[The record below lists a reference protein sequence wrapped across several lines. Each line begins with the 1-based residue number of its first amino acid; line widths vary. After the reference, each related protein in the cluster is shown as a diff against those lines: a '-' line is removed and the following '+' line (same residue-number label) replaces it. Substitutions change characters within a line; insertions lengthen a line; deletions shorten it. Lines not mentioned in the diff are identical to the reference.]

1 MLYNM
6 PYPISSGISYV
17 PMNLLDMQNKG
28 IEFTISATPI
38 QTKDFIWNLSFNGTH
53 YSNKILNLP
62 EDKRENGIIH
72 GTASLFRLMEG
83 GSIYDLYTYEYAGV
97 NPETGA
103 AQWYMDEKDANGKVT
118 GRTVT
123 EDYTQASKYE
133 LGSTLPD
140 FQGGFSTDF
149 AYKGIDLSI
158 ATNFQI
164 GGKIYDSMYSSFM
177 HAGSNIGSNW
187 HKDILNAWTPENK
200 NTNVPIMDGAQNS
213 NSQSSRFLINASFF
227 NIRNISLGYTF
238 PKEWMKA
245 ISASSARI
253 YVSADNVALFFLAIT
268 ILRTIHYRHICIFV
282 FRSPSI
288 QDILMPVAAN
298 IASRMHERRIHAVI
312 YLSTNLKVCSYR
324 KIDSFVCKIS

>member
-1 MLYNM
+1 MDLSNLQYAEGSRQSNNFRRGRGHG
-6 PYPISSGISYV
+6 SG
-17 PMNLLDMQNKG
+17 
-28 IEFTISATPI
+28 
-38 QTKDFIWNLSFNGTH
+38 
-53 YSNKILNLP
+53 
-62 EDKRENGIIH
+62 
-72 GTASLFRLMEG
+72 
-83 GSIYDLYTYEYAGV
+83 
-97 NPETGA
+97 
-103 AQWYMDEKDANGKVT
+103 NGKVT

-253 YVSADNVALFFLAIT
+253 YVSADNVALFSKRKGMDPRQYA
-268 ILRTIHYRHICIFV
+268 YGY
-282 FRSPSI
+282 S
-288 QDILMPVAAN
+288 AAN
-298 IASRMHERRIHAVI
+298 YSAIRT
-312 YLSTNLKVCSYR
+312 LSFGINLN
-324 KIDSFVCKIS
+324 F